1 MVMVLEMPMPRD
13 AILKTK
19 NNTNINM
26 NIVRFRTHLKFATTI
41 QQNSLV
47 WNCNFHSSKK
57 ILIYF
62 RKLKYIGMYLL
73 TSLIALKFNGLK
85 NTWREL

>member
-26 NIVRFRTHLKFATTI
+26 NIFRFRTHLKFAITI

-57 ILIYF
+57 NS
-62 RKLKYIGMYLL
+62 YLL
-73 TSLIALKFNGLK
+73 QKTKVHRYVLTYIVNSVKI
-85 NTWREL
+85 